1 MGQAIR
7 IALCYTYRMAQIIT
21 RVDDELV
28 AQLDAIVASGEA
40 ESRSDAVRRALEAM
54 IDHRRRRLIGE
65 AIAEGYRRV
74 PETDE
79 ELRWAEENARSMVAE
94 EPW

>member
-1 MGQAIR
+1 
-7 IALCYTYRMAQIIT
+7 MAQLIT
-21 RVDDELV
+21 RVDDKLV
-28 AQLDAIVASGEA
+28 AQVDAIVASGEA

-54 IDHRRRRLIGE
+54 IDQRRRRLIGE

-74 PETDE
+74 PETEE
-79 ELRWAEENARSMVAE
+79 ELRWADDNARSMIAE

>member
-1 MGQAIR
+1 
-7 IALCYTYRMAQIIT
+7 MAQLIT
-21 RVDDELV
+21 RVDDKLV
-28 AQLDAIVASGEA
+28 AQVDALVASGEA

-54 IDHRRRRLIGE
+54 IDQRRRRLIGE

-74 PETDE
+74 PETEE
-79 ELRWAEENARSMVAE
+79 ELRWADDNARSMIAE

>member
-1 MGQAIR
+1 
-7 IALCYTYRMAQIIT
+7 MAQLIT

-28 AQLDAIVASGEA
+28 AQLDAVGASGEA

-54 IDHRRRRLIGE
+54 LDRRRRRLIGE
-65 AIAEGYRRV
+65 AIAEGCRRL
-74 PETDE
+74 PEAGE
-79 ELRWAEENARSMVAE
+79 ELRWATESTHSMIAE

>member
-1 MGQAIR
+1 
-7 IALCYTYRMAQIIT
+7 MAQLIT
-21 RVDDELV
+21 RVDDELI

-54 IDHRRRRLIGE
+54 IDQRRRRLIGE
-65 AIAEGYRRV
+65 AIADGYRRV
-74 PETDE
+74 PETGE
-79 ELRWAEENARSMVAE
+79 ELRWAEENSRSMVAE

>member
-1 MGQAIR
+1 
-7 IALCYTYRMAQIIT
+7 MAQNIT
-21 RVDDELV
+21 RVDDQLM
-28 AQLDAIVASGEA
+28 AQLDEIVASGEA

-54 IDHRRRRLIGE
+54 IDERRRLVGE

-79 ELRWAEENARSMVAE
+79 ELRRAHENSRALVTE

>member
-1 MGQAIR
+1 
-7 IALCYTYRMAQIIT
+7 MAQLIT

-40 ESRSDAVRRALEAM
+40 ESRSDAVRRALETM
-54 IDHRRRRLIGE
+54 IDQRRRRLIGE

-79 ELRWAEENARSMVAE
+79 ELRWAEENARAVVAE